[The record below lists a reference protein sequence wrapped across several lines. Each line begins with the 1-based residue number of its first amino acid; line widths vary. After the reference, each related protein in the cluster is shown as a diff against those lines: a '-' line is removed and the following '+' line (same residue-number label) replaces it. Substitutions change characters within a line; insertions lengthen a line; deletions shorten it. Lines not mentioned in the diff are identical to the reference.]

1 MQGMIWQMEGG
12 KLIRGR
18 KWQTIRAL
26 CPNADIIGPTKVRSE
41 NERME
46 LILSKYPSVVMVL
59 TVGEM

>member
-1 MQGMIWQMEGG
+1 MQAMIRQMEGG

-46 LILSKYPSVVMVL
+46 LIFSK
-59 TVGEM
+59 